1 MIDHIIRNLEQGDD
15 NFAEKLM
22 RTYAK
27 DLSKDE
33 IVALK
38 GEDLQFI
45 LESFADKIKWIA
57 IVKGDSK

>member
-22 RTYAK
+22 RTYA
-27 DLSKDE
+27 KDE

>member
-1 MIDHIIRNLEQGDD
+1 MP
-15 NFAEKLM
+15 
-22 RTYAK
+22 RTYA
-27 DLSKDE
+27 KDE